1 VRAVPAGGRI
11 AFVTYYFRD
20 RELAR
25 ELAVAAQRGVD
36 VRVLLEW
43 RTRRRGANRAVVE
56 ILRAA
61 LGEKLRVVDRP
72 LALRVHAKLYAF
84 SGPGAPCALIG
95 SFNPSGDRVEL
106 EPEAIAEIG
115 DQDRGFNALV
125 ALEDEALVA
134 WSFALAERLH
144 ASAFARVGSV
154 PLLRPRHFERT
165 GDALWTLPRLGAS
178 PLLRRLRALGE
189 GARVRVAATHLS
201 GKLAL
206 EALAAL
212 AARGARVE
220 VVAEGT
226 ERRVPRA
233 LEARL
238 RDAGVAVV
246 RAQRE
251 PHLPMHAKFTLIECG
266 AAREV
271 WFGSANWSDRSL
283 LRNFELLARSEDAAL
298 FDAFARLWDRV
309 ERYAN
314 EARA

>member
-1 VRAVPAGGRI
+1 MRAVPAGGRI

-25 ELAVAAQRGVD
+25 ELAAAARRGAD

-56 ILRAA
+56 ILRGA
-61 LGEKLRVVDRP
+61 LGAKLRVVDRP

-95 SFNPSGDRVEL
+95 SFNPSGDREEL
-106 EPEAIAEIG
+106 EPDVIAEIG

-125 ALEDEALVA
+125 AIEDAAFVA
-134 WSFALAERLH
+134 WLFALMERLH
-144 ASAFARVGSV
+144 GSAFARLGRL
-154 PLLRPRHFERT
+154 PLVWPRRFEAAGET
-165 GDALWTLPRLGAS
+165 LWTLPRLGAS
-178 PLLRRLRALGE
+178 PLLRRLRALEPGS
-189 GARVRVAATHLS
+189 RVRVAATHLS
-201 GKLAL
+201 GTLAL
-206 EALAAL
+206 GALASL
-212 AARGARVE
+212 AERGARVE
-220 VVAEGT
+220 LLAEGT

-238 RDAGVAVV
+238 RAAGIAIQRVE
-246 RAQRE
+246 RE
-251 PHLPMHAKFTLIECG
+251 PHLPMHAKFTLIERD

-283 LRNFELLARSEDAAL
+283 LRNFELLVRSEDTAL
-298 FDAFARLWDRV
+298 FEAFARLWDRI
-309 ERYAN
+309 ERYAR
-314 EARA
+314 EGA